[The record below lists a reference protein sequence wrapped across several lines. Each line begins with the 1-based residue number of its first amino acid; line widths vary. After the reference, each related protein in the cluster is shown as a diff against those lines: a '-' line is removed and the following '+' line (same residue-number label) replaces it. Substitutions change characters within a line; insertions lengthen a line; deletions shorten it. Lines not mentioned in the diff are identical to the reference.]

1 MSLWSAENSQA
12 LEKEVTQNLKQKE
25 RKREKNKKKRAISDD
40 KMDSL
45 LEQAQSKKYI
55 LGFDMSMNSPALTVV
70 DRSDPDLIVF
80 TIVCFSQTKAQLKAV
95 TAFNEGKESNDNHRQ
110 TLLWENKGQNCSFS
124 IIMHEY
130 PATFQ
135 HNAERFEIVTEKLM
149 QSLRSIVDDLPNA
162 LAIVENY
169 AFNSKQ
175 SSSVTGLAE
184 IGGVI
189 RNKLFK
195 MEIPFFEI
203 PPSMVK
209 NWFTGSGA
217 ADKPKMWSVFQKTVV
232 FDGTATDLQKIIPGS
247 FNKTIP
253 SPHQDIV
260 DSFASAFSVHGKSS
274 YQKNK
279 RLKGNQI
286 VLR

>member
-12 LEKEVTQNLKQKE
+12 LEKEVTQTLKQKE
-25 RKREKNKKKRAISDD
+25 RKREKNKKKRANSDE

-45 LEQAQSKKYI
+45 LEQAKSSKYI
-55 LGFDMSMNSPALTVV
+55 LGFDMSMNSPALTIV
-70 DRSDPDLIVF
+70 DRSNPDLIAITV
-80 TIVCFSQTKAQLKAV
+80 VCFSQTKAQLKAV
-95 TAFNEGKESNDNHRQ
+95 STFNEGKETDANHKQ
-110 TLLWENKGQNCSFS
+110 TLLWDNKGQKCSFS
-124 IIMHEY
+124 LIMHEY
-130 PATFQ
+130 PSTFQ
-135 HNAERFEIVTEKLM
+135 NNTERFEIVTEKLIE
-149 QSLRSIVDDLPNA
+149 SLRTIVNDFSSA
-162 LAIVENY
+162 LAIIENY

-195 MEIPFFEI
+195 REIPFFEI
-203 PPSMVK
+203 PPSVVK

-232 FDGTATDLQKIIPGS
+232 FENTGTATDLQKIIPGS

-260 DSFASAFSVHGKSS
+260 DSFASAFSVHGKSP
-274 YQKNK
+274 YENNK
-279 RLKGNQI
+279 RRKEN
-286 VLR
+286 

>member
-1 MSLWSAENSQA
+1 MSLWSVKNSEG
-12 LEKEVTQNLKQKE
+12 LEKEVNQNLKQKE
-25 RKREKNKKKRAISDD
+25 RKREKNKKKRAASDD

-45 LEQAQSKKYI
+45 LQAAQTSRFI
-55 LGFDMSMNSPALTVV
+55 LGFDMSMNSPALTII
-70 DRSDPDLIVF
+70 DRSDPDLIAF
-80 TIVCFSQTKAQLKAV
+80 TVVCFSQTQAQLKAV
-95 TAFNEGKESNDNHRQ
+95 RTFNEGKESDENHQ
-110 TLLWENKGQNCSFS
+110 QKLLWDDKEQKCSFS
-124 IIMHEY
+124 LIMHEY
-130 PATFQ
+130 PATFA
-135 HNAERFEIVTEKLM
+135 HNAERFDIVTEKLI
-149 QSLRSIVDDLPNA
+149 QSVREKVNDLPNA

-195 MEIPFFEI
+195 LEIPFFEI

-217 ADKPKMWSVFQKTVV
+217 ADKPKMWSTFQKTVV
-232 FDGTATDLQKIIPGS
+232 FPNSDLQTIIPGS

-260 DSFASAFSVHGKSS
+260 DSFASAFSVHEKSA
-274 YQKNK
+274 YENK
-279 RLKGNQI
+279 KRRKEN
-286 VLR
+286 